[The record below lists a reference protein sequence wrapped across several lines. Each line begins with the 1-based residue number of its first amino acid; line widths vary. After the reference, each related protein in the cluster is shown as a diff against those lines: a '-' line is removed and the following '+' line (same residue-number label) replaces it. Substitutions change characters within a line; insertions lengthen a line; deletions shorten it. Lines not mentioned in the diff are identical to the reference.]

1 MNGKKTY
8 ITAECRMLA
17 RSGNEEAMSVIINH
31 YMPIIKRKVR
41 QAIKTHLQHG
51 SMEIEDDLIQDIIL
65 CVINAVRIFDEI
77 I

>member
-1 MNGKKTY
+1 
-8 ITAECRMLA
+8 MLA
-17 RSGNEEAMSVIINH
+17 KSENEEAMSVIINH
-31 YMPIIKRKVR
+31 YIPTIKRKVR
-41 QAIKTHLQHG
+41 QAIKTHLQNG